1 VAGEAHLPVHIG
13 EGLVREVGY
22 LPTVPNA
29 TVLIED
35 LDLLVGIVL

>member
-1 VAGEAHLPVHIG
+1 VTGEAHLPVYIG